1 MRFKFTIDG
10 NVFHANMVDNDIVKE
25 VAKHLP
31 LKATYQR
38 YTEHEY
44 YTRLP
49 FPTSDKNCK
58 KETMAHK
65 NEIWYFGGWNA
76 FTILFGDCNTSP
88 FQVVKLGDVVE
99 NVIPILKDNEDQIEI
114 LFELDEKV

>member
-1 MRFKFTIDG
+1 MRFKFLIDG
-10 NVFHANMVDNDIVKE
+10 KEFHANMVDNDITRE

-31 LKATYQR
+31 FKASYNR

-49 FPTSDKNCK
+49 FPTSDKNCV
-58 KETMAHK
+58 KETLAHK

-76 FTILFGDCNTSP
+76 FTILFGDCDTSP
-88 FQVVKLGDVVE
+88 FEVVKLGKVEE
-99 NVIPILKDNEDQIEI
+99 NVIPILKNNKESIEI
-114 LFELDEKV
+114 LFELDN